1 MSSRWLLLS
10 CQWRI
15 QELSIKRGGW
25 GVASRAW
32 RVLHITA
39 MCTWSLGVGGHPQH
53 RMLACCTSS
62 ACCWFILMSLTC
74 YTPRLCLPV
83 CVRVPGLKIKRV
95 HTSIRAI
102 VCSGTVII
110 ITRAWAS
117 TRVYYNEDWP
127 IGLVGERNKLS
138 SSFVF
143 PGALRGLTTP
153 W

>member
-1 MSSRWLLLS
+1 MASSLMSMAYPGV
-10 CQWRI
+10 I
-15 QELSIKRGGW
+15 YQEGW
-25 GVASRAW
+25 VGVASRAW

-102 VCSGTVII
+102 VCSRTDNYNKSMSLSESVLQWRLADWSGRRKKQII
-110 ITRAWAS
+110 ILFCIPRCLGGT
-117 TRVYYNEDWP
+117 YYT
-127 IGLVGERNKLS
+127 LV
-138 SSFVF
+138 V
-143 PGALRGLTTP
+143 
-153 W
+153 